1 MQLGGSLKL
10 MMMTSAGYD
19 EHNHGGPEVLEGLA
33 NAGVMACNNGGT
45 NAIAVA
51 EIAVML
57 MLMVCKKGV
66 AFANSA
72 SEGHWN
78 RGPQVTEGK
87 HPAFSGGREL
97 SKQTVGVIGFG
108 NIGRMVCRLLAGFKC
123 ELLYY
128 DVDELMV
135 GRDGELDATA
145 VSLEELL
152 TRSDI
157 VTAHVPNQPSTNGR
171 ISGEK
176 LMGPDQ
182 FDLMKEDA
190 IYISTCRGPV
200 TDEDALIDAL
210 QSGSIYGA
218 GLDVTDPEPAD
229 PNNPLLNMEN
239 VVVLPHIASIGTP
252 PERGA
257 NFVMDN
263 LKRLDVGKPLV
274 AVVNGPGHSDGIFVE
289 EEDAVEAL
297 AARL

>member
-1 MQLGGSLKL
+1 MKQDLVHAFVWHDLHMLCLPELGELH
-10 MMMTSAGYD
+10 A
-19 EHNHGGPEVLEGLA
+19 GLA
-33 NAGVMACNNGGT
+33 DA
-45 NAIAVA
+45 
-51 EIAVML
+51 L
-57 MLMVCKKGV
+57 Y
-66 AFANSA
+66 
-72 SEGHWN
+72 
-78 RGPQVTEGK
+78 
-87 HPAFSGGREL
+87 EL

-171 ISGEK
+171 ISGDK
-176 LMGPDQ
+176 LMGKAQ

-200 TDEDALIDAL
+200 TDENALIDAL

-218 GLDVTDPEPAD
+218 RATSALSASA
-229 PNNPLLNMEN
+229 EN
-239 VVVLPHIASIGTP
+239 FRLCCGAQA
-252 PERGA
+252 RGWT
-257 NFVMDN
+257 
-263 LKRLDVGKPLV
+263 
-274 AVVNGPGHSDGIFVE
+274 
-289 EEDAVEAL
+289 
-297 AARL
+297 